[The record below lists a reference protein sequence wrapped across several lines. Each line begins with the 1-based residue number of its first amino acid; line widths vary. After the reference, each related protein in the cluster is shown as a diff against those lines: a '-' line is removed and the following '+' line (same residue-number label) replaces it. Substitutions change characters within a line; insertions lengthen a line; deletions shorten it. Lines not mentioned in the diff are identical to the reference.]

1 MVVINENIVDNA
13 FFGSKDKI
21 FTATCGE
28 RLRIIGGKQQGNEIE
43 IMPWTEVFH
52 L

>member
-1 MVVINENIVDNA
+1 MISASFN
-13 FFGSKDKI
+13 G
-21 FTATCGE
+21 
-28 RLRIIGGKQQGNEIE
+28 IGGFPKIHDKRKTEKTYEIE